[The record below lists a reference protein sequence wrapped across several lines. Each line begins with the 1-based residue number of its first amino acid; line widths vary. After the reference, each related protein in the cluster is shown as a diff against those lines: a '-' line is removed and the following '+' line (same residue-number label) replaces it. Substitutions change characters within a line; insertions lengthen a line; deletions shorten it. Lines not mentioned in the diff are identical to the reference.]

1 MMRTVSVLLLALT
14 PQLAAAAGKP
24 QPAPPTPEQLIRT
37 ASERGE
43 GIWKLAND
51 PTRRLTSRDLF
62 RYALALCEA
71 KMHPERLAV
80 LFGVAAKMQD
90 RDPDS
95 RTYGNFRWYWQ
106 EAEIKDRNAVDF
118 CMMGGSLMWLRHRD
132 TMPAD
137 ARKALREILDFAVEG
152 CLRHRVGSSY
162 TNIAFMNAMDLILL
176 GEGLGRKDVAEEGY
190 ARLERAFV
198 TTWEWGTHEYCSPT
212 YYGVDV
218 EVLQLIEAFCQ
229 RDRGREQARALL
241 VLFWTD
247 IAVNWYAPTHRI
259 GGTRSRDYS
268 YLYGTGPLDTQMWLA
283 GWLSGDLI
291 GRRSVV
297 YPAVARWQPPA
308 RLREMNLTRYPRLV
322 RQSWGPA
329 LSESRTFYLCED
341 VGLSLSGALYN
352 YMDLPLTVDLLGGRD
367 LPRCYFI
374 PDGRHDPYGKKKIAA
389 GPHSKTLHLRPFW
402 TGAQRRVDA
411 LGLVVYRQRDLPEE
425 YQTLESH
432 IVLRRDVKGF
442 WIGGRKVDLGGA
454 EPVSY
459 DVGPGEALVMRAG
472 TAAVGVR
479 LPWGRSLNGK
489 PVGGKLIYDGNKF
502 DVVRL
507 TVAHHGE
514 KPIEGKGTGE
524 GDEAVCG
531 AAFWVRVGSGLKT
544 TEQFEQ
550 WRREFA
556 VAKVFAT
563 GDREKVRLEVAG
575 VDGPLIVAASAP
587 WRHADELTPAPTR
600 GVLVIDG
607 KDVGREILSKVEP
620 VREYLKR
627 LANLPATRLRDGE
640 GTFVEAESGLVVAE
654 MVVAKDAAASG
665 GAYIWT
671 PGEPGQRDTASGS
684 ILWELTVD
692 KAATYYLW
700 GRVLTPTPSDD
711 SFYVRV
717 IGGAGEQVGG
727 IEWHTGTRRTWSWSL
742 ARDKNAG
749 EPTGLPL
756 PAGKVRL
763 EIRTREDGAKIDRL
777 YLTTD
782 PKDRPQ

>member
-1 MMRTVSVLLLALT
+1 MMRTVSILLLALT
-14 PQLAAAAGKP
+14 PQLAAAADKP
-24 QPAPPTPEQLIRT
+24 LPAVPAPEQLLRD
-37 ASERGE
+37 AVQRGE
-43 GIWKLAND
+43 GTWKLANA
-51 PTRRLTSRDLF
+51 PTRRLTSREIF

-90 RDPDS
+90 RDGES

-137 ARKALREILDFAVEG
+137 ARKKLREILDHAVEG
-152 CLRHRVGSSY
+152 CLRHRVSTSY

-176 GEGLGRKDVAEEGY
+176 GEGLGRTDAADEGY

-198 TTWEWGTHEYCSPT
+198 YTWEWGTHEYCSPT

-218 EVLQLIEAFCQ
+218 EVLQLIEAFCK

-241 VLFWTD
+241 ELFWTD
-247 IAVNWYAPTHRI
+247 IAANWYAPTHRL

-268 YLYGTGPLDTQMWLA
+268 YLLGTGPLDTQMWLA
-283 GWLSGDLI
+283 GWLSGDLL

-297 YPAVARWQPPA
+297 YPAVARWQPPV
-308 RLREMNLTRYPRLV
+308 RLREMNLMRYPRLV
-322 RQSWGPA
+322 GQSWGPA
-329 LSESRTFYLCED
+329 LGESRTFYLCED
-341 VGLSLSGALYN
+341 VGLSISGALYN
-352 YMDLPLTVDLLGGRD
+352 FMDMPLTVDLLGGRHR
-367 LPRCYFI
+367 PRCYFI
-374 PDGRHDPYGKKKIAA
+374 PDGRHDPYGKSKIPTGA
-389 GPHSKTLHLRPFW
+389 HSKTLHLRPFW

-411 LGLVVYRQRDLPEE
+411 LGLVVYRQKDLPEAF
-425 YQTLESH
+425 QTLESH

-442 WIGGRKVDLGGA
+442 WISGRKVDVSGA

-459 DVGPGEALVMRAG
+459 DIAPGEAVVLRHG
-472 TAAVGVR
+472 TAAVGIRV
-479 LPWGRSLNGK
+479 PWAYSLNGK
-489 PVGGKLIYDGNKF
+489 PMGGKLIYDGNKF
-502 DVVRL
+502 GVVRV

-514 KPIEGKGTGE
+514 TPIEGTGTGQ
-524 GDEAVCG
+524 GDEAVSG

-544 TEQFEQ
+544 TGQFEK

-556 VAKVFAT
+556 AAKASSA

-575 VDGPLIVAASAP
+575 VDGPVVVAASAP
-587 WRHADELTPAPTR
+587 WREADELTPPPTR
-600 GVLVIDG
+600 GVLEIDG
-607 KDVGREILSKVEP
+607 KDVGREILGKVEP
-620 VREYLKR
+620 IREYLKR
-627 LANLPATRLRDGE
+627 LASLPTTRLREGK
-640 GTFVEAESGLVVAE
+640 GTFLEAESGLVVVD
-654 MVVAKDAAASG
+654 MVTAKDESASG
-665 GAYIWT
+665 RAYVWT
-671 PGEPGQRDTASGS
+671 PGEPGQRNTTAGS
-684 ILWELTVD
+684 ILWDLTVD

-700 GRVLTPTPSDD
+700 GRVLTPTSSDD

-717 IGGAGEQVGG
+717 VGGAGEGVGG
-727 IEWHTGTRRTWSWSL
+727 IEWHTGTRRTWSWSS

-756 PAGKVRL
+756 PAGRIRL
-763 EIRTREDGAKIDRL
+763 EIRTREDGAKLDRL

-782 PKDRPQ
+782 PKDRPE